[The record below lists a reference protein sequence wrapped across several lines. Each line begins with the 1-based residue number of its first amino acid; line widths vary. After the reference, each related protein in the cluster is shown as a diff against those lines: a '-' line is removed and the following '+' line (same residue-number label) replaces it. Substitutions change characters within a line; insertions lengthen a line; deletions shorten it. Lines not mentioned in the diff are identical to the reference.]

1 MSRLRVVF
9 PDPLVVALGILRA
22 EPSATYGGSVKFGTV
37 FPEDRPASA
46 QGLPYVR
53 LSVDSRAGFYPVT
66 STASLRVQV
75 WASTE
80 AKAATLAERL
90 RAVLLS
96 HPGDAN
102 SRGCSEGV
110 GPLPATDPDISDSTF
125 SYFTA
130 ALRLRPIP
138 L

>member
-1 MSRLRVVF
+1 MTRLRVVF
-9 PDPLVVALGILRA
+9 PDPIMVALGILRA
-22 EPSATYGGSVKFGTV
+22 EPSSTYGGSVKFGTV
-37 FPEDRPASA
+37 FPEDRAPSA

-53 LSVDSRAGFYPVT
+53 VSVDSRDGFYPVT
-66 STASLRVQV
+66 ATAALRVQA
-75 WASTE
+75 WASNE
-80 AKAATLAERL
+80 AKTAILAERL
-90 RAVLLS
+90 KAVLLS

-102 SRGCSEGV
+102 ARGISEGI
-110 GPLPATDPDISDSTF
+110 GPLPATDPDSGSPF